1 MRFRRPV
8 YDNEEV
14 FFAVDA
20 AENTYTIRGDDDM
33 GPRSTGVF
41 ALDRD
46 APEVPT
52 GTPAPH
58 FDTPLGDPSQVGVLI
73 RIEEMM
79 DTARFDD
86 MAVNSAFPR
95 DTGRNLMPVTQWVN
109 PISMI

>member
-41 ALDRD
+41 AGILGSIAQGLLR
-46 APEVPT
+46 ESTVP
-52 GTPAPH
+52 
-58 FDTPLGDPSQVGVLI
+58 VLVV
-73 RIEEMM
+73 RP
-79 DTARFDD
+79 D
-86 MAVNSAFPR
+86 
-95 DTGRNLMPVTQWVN
+95 GRNEH
-109 PISMI
+109 SEAKSED